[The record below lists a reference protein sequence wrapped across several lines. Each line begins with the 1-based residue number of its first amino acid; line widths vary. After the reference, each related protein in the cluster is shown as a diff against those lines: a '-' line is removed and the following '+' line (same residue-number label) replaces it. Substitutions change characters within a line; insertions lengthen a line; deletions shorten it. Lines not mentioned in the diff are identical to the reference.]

1 MFDAFET
8 GRFLGRPVRLF
19 VFTRQALVWRF
30 ASADRDIVIGA
41 DTYLAAQIERDEI
54 KQTAERAK
62 DKLGIRF
69 AYLRDP
75 DAPAEIIPSTQ
86 TLGDNWHPYP
96 PSDTVSVRCLATHY
110 GDTDPPAVEW
120 IGVVT
125 QPKFSDVEL
134 ELTCEPDNGLARAR
148 NQGPKWQRGCWK
160 TVYSEGLRGCNLDP
174 DAFKV
179 DAVLS
184 AASGLTIAADEFAS
198 APLPL
203 DSGYVTWEREDGLIE
218 RRSITRH
225 VGNTLTLHYG
235 ATDLAVG
242 VAVTARPGCPRTWAA
257 CAARGNTL
265 NYGGSVY
272 KPVKNPMDGVSMSW
286 G

>member
-8 GRFLGRPVRLF
+8 SRFLGRPVRLF

-134 ELTCEPDNGLARAR
+134 ELTALA
-148 NQGPKWQRGCWK
+148 
-160 TVYSEGLRGCNLDP
+160 E
-174 DAFKV
+174 
-179 DAVLS
+179 
-184 AASGLTIAADEFAS
+184 
-198 APLPL
+198 
-203 DSGYVTWEREDGLIE
+203 
-218 RRSITRH
+218 
-225 VGNTLTLHYG
+225 
-235 ATDLAVG
+235 
-242 VAVTARPGCPRTWAA
+242 VTAARRRIRPSLDELRLTDGRRIYLLAEGRLVNLGAAEGHPADVMDLSFATQALTVAQLGRGELAAGVHRVPTEIDAEVARLKLAAMGVELDRLSDAQQRYLGGWRT
-257 CAARGNTL
+257 GT
-265 NYGGSVY
+265 
-272 KPVKNPMDGVSMSW
+272 
-286 G
+286 